1 MTGWGKWS
9 NNGGEPNRRGGFAL
23 PGTEMNLLWSQANVT
38 DGVAQEARL
47 PYALEPGFFLPQERK
62 IHDHLALASR
72 MVELV
77 RLPSGSGGPSMHWGA
92 LFKSEPAVAMA
103 EMLSFQIEERRAA
116 FEVELDRD
124 PDGNRTSSAMRDAS
138 ARWS

>member
-92 LFKSEPAVAMA
+92 LFKSEPAVAI
-103 EMLSFQIEERRAA
+103 F
-116 FEVELDRD
+116 
-124 PDGNRTSSAMRDAS
+124 DGRFFGSSTVGTPTSVGGGVLIQGDSGLISGVFVAIPEG
-138 ARWS
+138 